1 MSAWSSLP
9 APPCVKRAGEGSSGG
24 SAPSVSSG
32 EPFQWELGSRILFW
46 LAAIVALAVM
56 PWEFKIA
63 AGVLLLA
70 RFAIV
75 LVEARRISRRLGEE
89 KICGRYFLYDLL
101 SPFFALLL
109 GLLLLRKDER
119 VWR

>member
-1 MSAWSSLP
+1 MGTGQPHS
-9 APPCVKRAGEGSSGG
+9 
-24 SAPSVSSG
+24 
-32 EPFQWELGSRILFW
+32 
-46 LAAIVALAVM
+46 
-56 PWEFKIA
+56 
-63 AGVLLLA
+63 LLA
-70 RFAIV
+70 GGDRRPGGDALGIQDRRRGTAARAFAIV

>member
-1 MSAWSSLP
+1 MAETAVLP
-9 APPCVKRAGEGSSGG
+9 DPEIFISDEMPAFSF
-24 SAPSVSSG
+24 SVC
-32 EPFQWELGSRILFW
+32 
-46 LAAIVALAVM
+46 
-56 PWEFKIA
+56 
-63 AGVLLLA
+63 GVLWLPLSY
-70 RFAIV
+70 
-75 LVEARRISRRLGEE
+75 VEARRISRRLGEE

>member
-1 MSAWSSLP
+1 MFCFEINS
-9 APPCVKRAGEGSSGG
+9 
-24 SAPSVSSG
+24 
-32 EPFQWELGSRILFW
+32 
-46 LAAIVALAVM
+46 
-56 PWEFKIA
+56 
-63 AGVLLLA
+63 
-70 RFAIV
+70 
-75 LVEARRISRRLGEE
+75 EARRFSRRLGEE

>member
-1 MSAWSSLP
+1 MRRASTSTIA
-9 APPCVKRAGEGSSGG
+9 KRASS
-24 SAPSVSSG
+24 
-32 EPFQWELGSRILFW
+32 
-46 LAAIVALAVM
+46 
-56 PWEFKIA
+56 
-63 AGVLLLA
+63 
-70 RFAIV
+70 
-75 LVEARRISRRLGEE
+75 SRRLGEE

>member
-1 MSAWSSLP
+1 
-9 APPCVKRAGEGSSGG
+9 
-24 SAPSVSSG
+24 
-32 EPFQWELGSRILFW
+32 
-46 LAAIVALAVM
+46 M
-56 PWEFKIA
+56 PREFKIA

-89 KICGRYFLYDLL
+89 KICGRYFLCDLL
-101 SPFFALLL
+101 GPFFALLL